1 MKTDQYL
8 NLCLDQ
14 AALSTLHY
22 RHGCVVVKGGK
33 VIGQGFNDC
42 RPGYDGGSVLKTGV
56 LPKVAANVKPVKPDK
71 PDPPKHKSDF
81 KAVESV
87 IGNCG
92 GGHHANARLTMH
104 SEMMAINSALSSRS
118 TLAANTVSHVKPCFK
133 LLGDSKRKR
142 ELQRNAV
149 LSYAQAVCLATF
161 GQEVQQGAGAA
172 KADESRATKKHG
184 YHYHHHY
191 GHHSSQYQK
200 EKGYKNKYEYK
211 YNNCNKYK
219 YKAQDVPAAGYMAH
233 KSEDSDS
240 DPAGNGEEYVSQD
253 TTGSNKSKFGL
264 RKARN
269 QHLLVPKGRT
279 VGTSSGVKERMK
291 HPKLVGADVYVA
303 RLANDGPAAESRK
316 KRGAHN
322 QPTDGADETADP
334 DTCTTTSAFIA
345 STGSLHDELINKTS
359 KSKPLT
365 SISEDVK
372 RPPTPAESRPC
383 YRCVAYMHSVGIKR
397 VFWTTNDGKWEVA
410 KVRDMIDQLDGTML
424 SDTDTTLGQAAMG
437 LFVTK
442 HEVLML
448 RRLMMGGDG

>member
-42 RPGYDGGSVLKTGV
+42 RPGYDGGSVLKTGA
-56 LPKVAANVKPVKPDK
+56 LPKAAANVQPDK

-92 GGHHANARLTMH
+92 GGHHANAYLTMH

-118 TLAANTVSHVKPCFK
+118 TLAANTVSHVKPSFK

-172 KADESRATKKHG
+172 EAD
-184 YHYHHHY
+184 
-191 GHHSSQYQK
+191 GHHSYQYQK
-200 EKGYKNKYEYK
+200 EKGYKNKYKYK
-211 YNNCNKYK
+211 YNKYK
-219 YKAQDVPAAGYMAH
+219 YKPAKGSKDVPAAGSMAQ

-240 DPAGNGEEYVSQD
+240 DIAVSGEEDVPQD
-253 TTGSNKSKFGL
+253 ATESNKSKFGL

-279 VGTSSGVKERMK
+279 VGTSPGVKERMK

-303 RLANDGPAAESRK
+303 RLANDGPSAETMK
-316 KRGAHN
+316 KRRAHN
-322 QPTDGADETADP
+322 QPSDETVETASP
-334 DTCTTTSAFIA
+334 DTCTTTSAVSA
-345 STGSLHDELINKTS
+345 ETGSLHDELIMKTS
-359 KSKPLT
+359 KSKPLP

-397 VFWTTNDGKWEVA
+397 VFWTTNDGKWEGA
-410 KVRDMIDQLDGTML
+410 KVRDLIDQLDGTMR
-424 SDTDTTLGQAAMG
+424 SDTDTTLGQAAMDV
-437 LFVTK
+437 FVTK

-448 RRLMMGGDG
+448 RRLMGGEG